1 MTSRA
6 AAARY
11 ARALFD
17 VVRHESGG
25 RQADLEKVQQDLSGF
40 AGVVSGHEG
49 LSRVLTNPA
58 IPAAKKRA
66 VVEQLLARGSGL
78 SPVLGRLLL
87 LLAERDRLVLLP
99 DLASAYRDR
108 LMDHLQ
114 VVRAEVTTAIQ
125 LPPDRAQALQ
135 QGLARATGRQVQLGA
150 RVDPSIIGGAIAR
163 IGSTVYDGSVTTQL
177 ERLKQKLVEAE
188 T

>member
-17 VVRHESGG
+17 VARKEADIQKVGG
-25 RQADLEKVQQDLSGF
+25 DINEFAELLS
-40 AGVVSGHEG
+40 ANEM
-49 LSRVLTNPA
+49 LSRTLANPA
-58 IPAAKKRA
+58 IPAARKRG
-66 VVEQLLARGSGL
+66 VIEQLLGRS
-78 SPVLGRLLL
+78 SEITPVVSKLLL
-87 LLAERDRLVLLP
+87 LLADRDRLILVP
-99 DLASAYRDR
+99 AIASAYQSR
-108 LMDHLQ
+108 LMEHAN
-114 VVRAEVTTAIQ
+114 VVRAELITAVA
-125 LPPDRAQALQ
+125 LPADRLTALH
-135 QGLARATGRQVQLGA
+135 QGLERATGRQVQLDTRLDA
-150 RVDPSIIGGAIAR
+150 SIIGGAVAR